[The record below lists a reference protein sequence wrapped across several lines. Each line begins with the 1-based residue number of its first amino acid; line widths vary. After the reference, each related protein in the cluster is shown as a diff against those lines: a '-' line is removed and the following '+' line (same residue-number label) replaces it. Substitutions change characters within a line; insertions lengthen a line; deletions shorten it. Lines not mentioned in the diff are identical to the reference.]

1 MKMLTHI
8 AVPLFLFY
16 QFTISISTGSDSF
29 VHDTQASQSSER
41 NGEIETFSDQS
52 EAVAHQKQRRS
63 YIPQFIG
70 KRKALQ
76 DDSDALDMKDILQNI
91 SDEEEEDFNNRM
103 SIFDI
108 LQKYQQQPANALNSA
123 LDETNIHLITAGAT
137 PFHGD
142 EDSESIDEFDDV
154 ETVDKRGY
162 RPMFVGKRAFAP
174 PFIGR
179 RAYVPLFL
187 GRRAY
192 APYFVGKKAS
202 PMFSEKEKYRVMFVG
217 KREDEETQEEEKEE
231 EEEEEEEEK
240 RASLMFVGKK
250 YIPNFIGKRYIPRFV
265 GKRHYIPRF
274 IGKRPIP
281 SFVGKRYIPR
291 FIGKRSVPSFVDERP
306 VPNFAGK
313 RYIPSFVGRR
323 MVPSFVGK
331 RYIPS
336 FVGKRKIPM
345 FVGKRKFPVFVGNRR
360 LSPFDEKQDSPL
372 VIGEK
377 SDDISAVKNIDTKG
391 KISTEV
397 KSRRRRSVLDDDP
410 IFKEDKKAWG
420 RYFPWDT
427 KSKISPDT
435 IYYVS
440 KRYAKQF
447 ANRNDIYDLSDI
459 LKALKALDYAR
470 GGSVMAAKRINPPL
484 FVGKRTNNLEPSP
497 IYETNRR
504 FLYSPSSQEI
514 DFLTLSNL

>member
-1 MKMLTHI
+1 MLTHF

-16 QFTISISTGSDSF
+16 QFTTGISTGSDSF

-41 NGEIETFSDQS
+41 NGEIEAFSDLS
-52 EAVAHQKQRRS
+52 EAVAHQMQRRS

-76 DDSDALDMKDILQNI
+76 DDSDALDMTDILKNT
-91 SDEEEEDFNNRM
+91 SYEEDEDFNNRI

-123 LDETNIHLITAGAT
+123 LDETNRHARAPSLSGE
-137 PFHGD
+137 
-142 EDSESIDEFDDV
+142 EDFESIDEFDDV

-187 GRRAY
+187 GRRTY
-192 APYFVGKKAS
+192 VPSFVGKRAS
-202 PMFSEKEKYRVMFVG
+202 PMFSEKDKYRVMFVG
-217 KREDEETQEEEKEE
+217 KRDDDESQEED
-231 EEEEEEEEK
+231 EEK

-291 FIGKRSVPSFVDERP
+291 FIGKRSVPMFVDERR
-306 VPNFAGK
+306 VPNFVGK

-323 MVPSFVGK
+323 MAPSFVGK

-345 FVGKRKFPVFVGNRR
+345 FVGKRKFPLFVGKRR
-360 LSPFDEKQDSPL
+360 LSLIDEKQDSPL
-372 VIGEK
+372 LIGQK
-377 SDDISAVKNIDTKG
+377 SDDISAVDNMVTKG

-410 IFKEDKKAWG
+410 MFEEDKKAWG

-427 KSKISPDT
+427 KSKIIPEN
-435 IYYVS
+435 IYHVS

-447 ANRNDIYDLSDI
+447 ANRSNMYDLSDI

-470 GGSVMAAKRINPPL
+470 DGSVMAAKRINPPL
-484 FVGKRTNNLEPSP
+484 FVGKRTNNLEPSA
-497 IYETNRR
+497 IYETNMRL
-504 FLYSPSSQEI
+504 LYSPSSQDI
-514 DFLTLSNL
+514 DLLTLSDL